1 MRQAST
7 SMVSL
12 QKQYG
17 YYFMWTVSNLLFPV
31 FVFPY
36 IARFLEPQGLGE
48 AQFALQFSRYFML
61 VASLGIPIYGV
72 RELAKANENME
83 ERNNLCAALL
93 RLQLI
98 TAFATSIVY
107 IVVISFFELQVA
119 STKLLWVAG
128 VQVFLSWTS
137 IEWLLVGLEAFRA
150 IALRTLILRLGA
162 SVAMF
167 LCIHN
172 PSDAI
177 WYVLIVVVSFV
188 GGNALLWIHLYQV
201 NMKLSLIKGRIA
213 THLKPILILGL
224 TQLCIIMYTVFDTV
238 WVGLLST
245 AIAVGFY
252 TTALKLSKIGIAFVT
267 SLGNMLIPRTA
278 RSLNQ
283 SDTQNIH
290 LHYSFLFVADLAVPM
305 SVGLFLLAPECIL
318 LFSGTAYMPAIAA
331 MKILAILPISIGL
344 SNLFG
349 MQILAVAGKDMALL
363 ISVFWGLVIHLVLA
377 LICIPINAHI
387 GAAWAMLGAELAVLT
402 ATMVFV
408 RKQFA
413 IQFPWIQ
420 LLYNAFIALTFIPII
435 WVVREM
441 QLPNWAV
448 LFLSVLLC
456 TFIYGGLQYWL
467 FKQST
472 LCFAF
477 QQLLTKQTASV

>member
-1 MRQAST
+1 MRQASI

-17 YYFMWTVSNLLFPV
+17 YYFLWTVSNLLFPV

-72 RELAKANENME
+72 RELAKTTANAD
-83 ERNNLCAALL
+83 ERKELSAALL
-93 RLQLI
+93 RLQII
-98 TAFATSIVY
+98 TAIATSIVY
-107 IVVISFFELQVA
+107 VFVITYFNLPVA
-119 STKLLWVAG
+119 STKLLWIAG

-137 IEWLLVGLEAFRA
+137 IEWLLVGLEAFKA
-150 IALRTLILRLGA
+150 IALRTLILRLLA

-188 GGNALLWIHLYQV
+188 GGNALLWMHLYQIK
-201 NMKLSLIKGRIA
+201 MKLSLTKGQITA
-213 THLKPILILGL
+213 HLKPILILGV

-283 SDTQNIH
+283 IDTHNAH
-290 LHYSFLFVADLAVPM
+290 LYYSFLFVVDLSVPM

-318 LFSGTAYMPAIAA
+318 LFSGSAYMPAVLA
-331 MKILAILPISIGL
+331 MKILAVLPVTIGL
-344 SNLFG
+344 SNVFG

-363 ISVFWGLVIHLVLA
+363 TSVLLGLIVHLSLSLVL
-377 LICIPINAHI
+377 IPISAHL
-387 GAAWAMLGAELAVLT
+387 GAAWAMLGAEFAVLI
-402 ATMVFV
+402 ATIVFV
-408 RKQFA
+408 QKQFA

-420 LLYNAFIALTFIPII
+420 LLYNALITLTFIPIV

-441 QLPNWAV
+441 QLPNWV
-448 LFLSVLLC
+448 ELISSVIVC
-456 TFIYGGLQYWL
+456 TFLYMALQYWL

-472 LCFAF
+472 IRFAV
-477 QQLLTKQTASV
+477 QQFLTKQTASL